1 MAKLPNDQDKT
12 VNDKRQALVTGANKG
27 IGLAIAR
34 GLAEAGFF
42 VWIGARDSARGELA
56 VADLRDKGLDVGL
69 LELDVADEAS
79 VHRATATLT
88 SQITSLDI
96 LVNNA
101 GIAVDMTKPPSEVQ
115 MKDMKAVFEVNLFG
129 PVRVTQS
136 FLPLLKAA
144 DQARIVMMS
153 SGVGSLTLITDP
165 TSIYSSVNL
174 LDYTSS
180 KVALNAVTV
189 SFAKELE
196 PLGIKVNA
204 VEPGHVR
211 TDLNGNSG
219 VLTPEEG
226 AATAIRMGLL
236 GPEGPTGGFFGSH
249 GRQPW

>member
-1 MAKLPNDQDKT
+1 MTN
-12 VNDKRQALVTGANKG
+12 KRQALVTGANKG
-27 IGLAIAR
+27 IGFAIAK
-34 GLAEAGFF
+34 GLAEAGMS
-42 VWIGARDSARGELA
+42 VWLGSRDRLRGEEA
-56 VADLRDKGLDVGL
+56 VARLRAQGLDVQL

-79 VHRATATLT
+79 VRRAAATLAGE
-88 SQITSLDI
+88 IGALDV

-101 GIAVDMTKPPSEVQ
+101 GVLVDVTTPPSKVRME
-115 MKDMKAVFEVNLFG
+115 DMKAVFEVNLFG
-129 PVRVTQS
+129 PVRVTQAV
-136 FLPLLKAA
+136 LPLLKAA
-144 DQARIVMMS
+144 QGARVVMMS

-165 TSIYSSVNL
+165 TSIYSSVNI

-180 KVALNAVTV
+180 KVALNAVTI

-219 VLTPEEG
+219 SLTPEEG
-226 AATAIRMGLL
+226 AATAIRMALI
-236 GPEGPTGGFFGSH
+236 GPEGPTAGFFGSH

>member
-1 MAKLPNDQDKT
+1 MTN
-12 VNDKRQALVTGANKG
+12 KRQALVTGANKG

-34 GLAEAGFF
+34 GLAKAGMA
-42 VWIGARDSARGELA
+42 VWIGARDQVRGEMA
-56 VADLRDKGLDVGL
+56 VAQLREEGHDVNF

-79 VHRATATLT
+79 VLNAAQTLG
-88 SQITSLDI
+88 SKIQALDV

-101 GIAVDMTKPPSEVQ
+101 GIAVDMTVPPSQIRME
-115 MKDMKAVFEVNLFG
+115 DMKAVFEVNLFG
-129 PVRVTQS
+129 PVRVTQA

-144 DQARIVMMS
+144 NQARIVMMG

-165 TSIYSSVNL
+165 TSIYSTVNL

-180 KVALNAVTV
+180 KVALSAVTV

-196 PLGIKVNA
+196 PFGIKVNV

-219 VLTPEEG
+219 FLTPDEG
-226 AATAIRMGLL
+226 AVTAIKAALL
-236 GPEGPTGGFFGSH
+236 DADGPTGGFFGSH

>member
-1 MAKLPNDQDKT
+1 MT
-12 VNDKRQALVTGANKG
+12 IKRQALITGANKG
-27 IGLAIAR
+27 IGLAIAK

-42 VWIGARDSARGELA
+42 VWIGARDQSRGGQA
-56 VADLRDKGLDVGL
+56 VAQLRDAGLDAGL
-69 LELDVADEAS
+69 LELDVAVDDS
-79 VHRATATLT
+79 VYRAAAML
-88 SQITSLDI
+88 SEQIGALDVLI
-96 LVNNA
+96 NNA
-101 GIAVDMTKPPSEVQ
+101 GIAVDMTKAPSEVRMQ
-115 MKDMKAVFEVNLFG
+115 DMKAVYEVNLFG
-129 PVRVTQS
+129 PVRVTQA
-136 FLPLLKAA
+136 FLPLLKNA

-226 AATAIRMGLL
+226 AQIVIKMSLL
-236 GPEGPTGGFFGSH
+236 GPDGPTGGFFGSH

>member
-1 MAKLPNDQDKT
+1 MTN
-12 VNDKRQALVTGANKG
+12 KRQALVTGANKG
-27 IGLAIAR
+27 IGFAIAK
-34 GLAEAGFF
+34 GLAEAGMS
-42 VWIGARDSARGELA
+42 VWLGSRDRLRGEEA
-56 VADLRDKGLDVGL
+56 VARLRAQGLDVQL

-79 VHRATATLT
+79 VRRAAAILAGE
-88 SQITSLDI
+88 IGALDV

-101 GIAVDMTKPPSEVQ
+101 GVLVDVTTPPSKVRME
-115 MKDMKAVFEVNLFG
+115 DMKAVFEVNLFG
-129 PVRVTQS
+129 PVRVTQAV
-136 FLPLLKAA
+136 LPLLKAA
-144 DQARIVMMS
+144 QGARVVMMS

-165 TSIYSSVNL
+165 TSIYSSVNI

-180 KVALNAVTV
+180 KVALNAVTI

-219 VLTPEEG
+219 SLTPEEG
-226 AATAIRMGLL
+226 AATAIRMALIGA
-236 GPEGPTGGFFGSH
+236 EGPTAGFFGSH

>member
-1 MAKLPNDQDKT
+1 MTN
-12 VNDKRQALVTGANKG
+12 KRQALVTGANKG

-34 GLAEAGFF
+34 GLAKAGMT
-42 VWIGARDSARGELA
+42 VWVGARDQVRGELA
-56 VADLRDKGLDVGL
+56 VAQLREEGHDVHFL
-69 LELDVADEAS
+69 ALDVADEAS
-79 VHRATATLT
+79 VRNAAQALGSKTKA
-88 SQITSLDI
+88 LDV

-101 GIAVDMTKPPSEVQ
+101 GIVVDMTVPPSQIRME
-115 MKDMKAVFEVNLFG
+115 DMKAVFEVNLFG
-129 PVRVTQS
+129 PVRVTQA

-144 DQARIVMMS
+144 NQARIVMMG

-165 TSIYSSVNL
+165 TSIYSTVNL

-180 KVALNAVTV
+180 KVALSAVTV

-196 PLGIKVNA
+196 PFGIKVNV

-219 VLTPEEG
+219 FLTPDEG
-226 AATAIRMGLL
+226 AVTAINAALL
-236 GPEGPTGGFFGSH
+236 DADGPTGGFFGSH

>member
-1 MAKLPNDQDKT
+1 MT
-12 VNDKRQALVTGANKG
+12 IKRQALVTGANKG
-27 IGLAIAR
+27 IGLAIAK
-34 GLAEAGFF
+34 GLADAGFF
-42 VWIGARDSARGELA
+42 VWIGARNRSRGEQA
-56 VADLRDKGLDVGL
+56 VAQLHRAGLAAGL
-69 LELDVADEAS
+69 LELDVAVEAS
-79 VHRATATLT
+79 VHQAAATL
-88 SQITSLDI
+88 SAQIGALDI
-96 LVNNA
+96 LINNA
-101 GIAVDMTKPPSEVQ
+101 GIAVDMTKAPSEVRMQ
-115 MKDMKAVFEVNLFG
+115 DMKAVYEVNLFG
-129 PVRVTQS
+129 PVRVTQA
-136 FLPLLKAA
+136 FLPLLKNA

-165 TSIYSSVNL
+165 TSIYSTVNL

-189 SFAKELE
+189 CFAKELE

-226 AATAIRMGLL
+226 AATVIKMALL
-236 GPEGPTGGFFGSH
+236 GSDGPTGGFFGSH